1 MSRFVASASRPEV
14 SSILPCAA
22 DFCLMSKPA
31 LPCKRDADEETH
43 WRRRRAGE
51 EAR

>member
-1 MSRFVASASRPEV
+1 V

-31 LPCKRDADEETH
+31 LPYKRDADEK
-43 WRRRRAGE
+43 RIGAVGAPGE

>member
-1 MSRFVASASRPEV
+1 MSQFVASANRPEV

-22 DFCLMSKPA
+22 DFCLMSKLS
-31 LPCKRDADEETH
+31 LPRKRDAGDKTH